1 MVVSLQ
7 FSCHPHFI
15 LTHNKARMRVRLCL
29 LAVVVVVS
37 LHSASSAPAPAPA
50 PLFGALINKI
60 IGFKKN
66 LIGAVARPILD
77 VKKAKLGL
85 VRGLLDKKID
95 LVSRKRNF
103 WG

>member
-1 MVVSLQ
+1 MGI
-7 FSCHPHFI
+7 HTRHTRPTRH
-15 LTHNKARMRVRLCL
+15 THITRMRVRLCL

-37 LHSASSAPAPAPA
+37 LHSSSSAPAPA
-50 PLFGALINKI
+50 PLFGDLINKI

-66 LIGAVARPILD
+66 LIGVVARPILD

>member
-1 MVVSLQ
+1 MGSITTTFPLSA
-7 FSCHPHFI
+7 FSSQHI
-15 LTHNKARMRVRLCL
+15 TRMRVRLCL

-37 LHSASSAPAPAPA
+37 LHSASSAPAS
-50 PLFGALINKI
+50 LFGDLINKI

>member
-1 MVVSLQ
+1 MGSTTTTFPPSA
-7 FSCHPHFI
+7 FSSQHI
-15 LTHNKARMRVRLCL
+15 TRMRVRLCL

-50 PLFGALINKI
+50 PLFGDLINKI

-95 LVSRKRNF
+95 PVSRKRNF

>member
-1 MVVSLQ
+1 MGNSITTTFPPSA
-7 FSCHPHFI
+7 FSSQHI
-15 LTHNKARMRVRLCL
+15 IRMRVRLCL
-29 LAVVVVVS
+29 LAVVLVVS
-37 LHSASSAPAPAPA
+37 LHSASSAPAPAP
-50 PLFGALINKI
+50 LFGDLINKI

-66 LIGAVARPILD
+66 LIGVVARPILD
-77 VKKAKLGL
+77 VKKAKLDL